1 MIQCQKCGAQ
11 NNEES
16 VHCCSCGEKLD
27 KGIICSK
34 CGCVRIP
41 EDAIYCPICG
51 KSLELEFF
59 NVARKK
65 NTITAYQNFL
75 RKFNSGDYCDKA
87 KDRVNEIKESNR
99 TKREEAKK
107 AELVW
112 DFLCWIFWMLIFA
125 IGIGIYAWI
134 V

>member
-51 KSLELEFF
+51 KSLEEEFF
-59 NVARKK
+59 NIAYSKDS
-65 NTITAYQNFL
+65 ITAYQNFL
-75 RKFNSGDYCDKA
+75 KKFGSGEYCKRA
-87 KDRVNEIKESNR
+87 KYAISLKE
-99 TKREEAKK
+99 EELKFAQEKK
-107 AELVW
+107 KG
-112 DFLCWIFWMLIFA
+112 FS
-125 IGIGIYAWI
+125 
-134 V
+134 